1 MTECLDTNDYSQRM
15 VSAGILE
22 RTGKGKLKSV
32 LKVHV
37 DCERDLKR
45 ISGSLDS
52 LEFLQRVHQ
61 AAEACFLSGS
71 VVLNA

>member
-1 MTECLDTNDYSQRM
+1 MTECLDTNDYS
-15 VSAGILE
+15 SAWFLLE
-22 RTGKGKLKSV
+22 YWNGRGRGKLKSV
-32 LKVHV
+32 LKVHGE
-37 DCERDLKR
+37 CERDLKR